1 MVLIMTTEVIP
12 TELCT
17 PENDE
22 NWTSY
27 RLMVNSI
34 KDYAIFMLD
43 TEGYIKT
50 WNPGAEQLKGYVAEE
65 IIGKHFSLFYTEKAI
80 QAGHPD
86 SELQS
91 AQKQGCFEDEGWRV
105 RKDGSKFWASVLI
118 TTIYNDTKQLVGF
131 SKVTRDLTERKK
143 AEESVKE
150 LKDVK
155 FALNQSTIVAITNKQ
170 GIITYV
176 NEAFCKISKYSEQE
190 LLGQNHRIIN
200 SGHHSHQFFIDMW
213 KTIASGSV
221 WKNEIKNRAKDGTYY
236 WVDTTIVPFLD
247 AHGKSYQYIA
257 IRHDITE
264 RKRVEEELRNS
275 LKDVTDIK
283 FALDQSTIVAITN
296 KQGIITYVNEAFCKI
311 SKYSEQ
317 ELLGQNHRIINSG
330 HHPHQFFIDMWK
342 TIASGSVWKNEI
354 KNRAKDGTY
363 YWVDTTIVPFLDA
376 NGKSYQYIAIRHD
389 ITERKRIEE
398 ENLKLTNEL
407 EKRVI
412 ERTTQLAQLEAM
424 NKELE
429 SFSYSVSHD
438 LRAPL
443 RSIDGFSNLLLRG
456 YSDAL
461 DKKGQEY
468 LQFIRSDSQRMA
480 QLIDELLN
488 LSRLTRGDLNRQAVN
503 LTDQAKNIVQTLQKQ
518 EPNRSIEFVTVEELE
533 ANGDEH
539 LLRAVLENL
548 LGNAWKF
555 TSKINNPRIEFGI
568 TTIANKPTY
577 FVRDN
582 GAGFEMD
589 YADKMFGAFQRL
601 HKMEEFPGTGIGLA
615 TVQRIIHR
623 HGGEVWAEGKINQGA
638 TFYFTLA

>member
-1 MVLIMTTEVIP
+1 MTIEVIP
-12 TELCT
+12 SELHT
-17 PENDE
+17 SKNDE
-22 NWTSY
+22 SWTSY

-43 TEGYIKT
+43 SEGYIKT
-50 WNPGAEQLKGYVAEE
+50 WNPGAEQLKGYKAEE
-65 IIGKHFSLFYTEKAI
+65 ATGKHFSIFYTEEAI
-80 QAGHPD
+80 QAGDPNH
-86 SELQS
+86 ELQL
-91 AQKQGCFEDEGWRV
+91 AQKQGRFEDEGWRV

-118 TTIYNDTKQLVGF
+118 TLIYNDTKQLVGF

-200 SGHHSHQFFIDMW
+200 SGHHPHQFFIDMW
-213 KTIASGSV
+213 KTIASGNV

-247 AHGKSYQYIA
+247 AGGKSYQYIA

-296 KQGIITYVNEAFCKI
+296 RQGTITYVNEAFCKI

-376 NGKSYQYIAIRHD
+376 NGKSYQYVAIRHD

-398 ENLKLTNEL
+398 ENLKLTDEL
-407 EKRVI
+407 EQRVI

-456 YSDAL
+456 YSGIL

-488 LSRLTRGDLNRQAVN
+488 LSRLTRGDLNRQSVN
-503 LTDQAKNIVQTLQKQ
+503 LTDQAKSIIQALQKQ
-518 EPNRSIEFVTVEELE
+518 DADRSVEFLITERLE
-533 ANGDEH
+533 TNGDEH

-555 TSKINNPRIEFGI
+555 TSKTSNPRIEFGMM
-568 TTIANKPTY
+568 TIADKPTY
-577 FVRDN
+577 FIRDN
-582 GAGFEMD
+582 GAGFEME

-601 HKMEEFPGTGIGLA
+601 HKMEEFSGTGIGLA

>member
-1 MVLIMTTEVIP
+1 MTTEVIP
-12 TELCT
+12 TELYT
-17 PENDE
+17 AEHDE

-34 KDYAIFMLD
+34 KDYAIYMLD
-43 TEGYIKT
+43 LEGCIKT
-50 WNPGAEQLKGYVAEE
+50 WNPGAEHLKGYLTKE
-65 IIGKHFSLFYTEKAI
+65 IIGKHFSLFYTEEAI
-80 QAGHPD
+80 QAGHPNY
-86 SELQS
+86 ELEI

-105 RKDGSKFWASVLI
+105 CKDGSKFWASVLI
-118 TTIYNDTKQLVGF
+118 TPIYNDTKQLVGF

-155 FALNQSTIVAITNKQ
+155 FALNQSTIVAITN
-170 GIITYV
+170 
-176 NEAFCKISKYSEQE
+176 
-190 LLGQNHRIIN
+190 R
-200 SGHHSHQFFIDMW
+200 
-213 KTIASGSV
+213 
-221 WKNEIKNRAKDGTYY
+221 
-236 WVDTTIVPFLD
+236 
-247 AHGKSYQYIA
+247 
-257 IRHDITE
+257 
-264 RKRVEEELRNS
+264 
-275 LKDVTDIK
+275 
-283 FALDQSTIVAITN
+283 
-296 KQGIITYVNEAFCKI
+296 QGIITYVNEAFCKI

-342 TIASGSVWKNEI
+342 TIASGNVWKNEI

-376 NGKSYQYIAIRHD
+376 SGKSYQYIAIRHD

-398 ENLKLTNEL
+398 ENLKLTDEL
-407 EKRVI
+407 EQRVI

-443 RSIDGFSNLLLRG
+443 RSIDGFSNLLLRS
-456 YSDAL
+456 YRDTL

-488 LSRLTRGDLNRQAVN
+488 LSRLTRGDLNRQSVN
-503 LTDQAKNIVQTLQKQ
+503 LTDQAKNIVQELQKQ
-518 EPNRSIEFVTVEELE
+518 EPERSVEFVAAEGLV

-555 TSKINNPRIEFGI
+555 TGKTSNPRIEFGMMPVI
-568 TTIANKPTY
+568 DKPTY

-582 GAGFEMD
+582 GAGFEME

-638 TFYFTLA
+638 AFYFTLA